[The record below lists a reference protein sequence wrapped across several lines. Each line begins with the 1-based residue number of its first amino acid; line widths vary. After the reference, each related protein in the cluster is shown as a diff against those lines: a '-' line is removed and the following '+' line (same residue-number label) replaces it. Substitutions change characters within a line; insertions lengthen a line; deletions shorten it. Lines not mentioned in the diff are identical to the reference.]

1 MTNNKIFVGTSYER
15 TLAEAPPAGYD
26 LYVKAA
32 TELFVAKSTDY
43 EHRFLKGLVK
53 HHAHTIWYWE
63 VEKKLYRLR
72 TWFRRG
78 ELQVK
83 DEGVRNSVDDL
94 FIYTVQYVAYI
105 QDCINN
111 QLPPDKFLQKWTD
124 YPATCFMSRASQLS
138 PREWVE
144 FLVLRGL
151 IKENELAL
159 QNLIVFYMGGLVL
172 AEDWQ
177 ASIKAMLKS

>member
-15 TLAEAPPAGYD
+15 TLAEAPPAGYETF
-26 LYVKAA
+26 VKNA

-43 EHRFLKGLVK
+43 EHRYLRGLIDN
-53 HHAHTIWYWE
+53 HAATIWKWE
-63 VEKKLYRLR
+63 VEKKLDRLR

-105 QDCINN
+105 QECINQ
-111 QLPPDKFLQKWTD
+111 QLPADKFLQKWSEF
-124 YPATCFMSRASQLS
+124 PVACFLS
-138 PREWVE
+138 HAERLTPREWVE